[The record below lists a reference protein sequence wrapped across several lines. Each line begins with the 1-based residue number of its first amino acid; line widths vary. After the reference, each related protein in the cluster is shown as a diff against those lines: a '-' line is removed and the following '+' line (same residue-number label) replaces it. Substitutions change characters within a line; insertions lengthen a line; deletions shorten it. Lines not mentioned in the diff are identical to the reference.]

1 MMALKA
7 RDRLIDRLPRVRG
20 EIAENAPLAPLT
32 WFRVGGPAEV
42 LFRPIDAED
51 LAEFLAG
58 KPADVPLTVI
68 GAGSNLLVR
77 DGGLAGV
84 AIRLGRAFADIA
96 VENTEIHAG
105 AGALGVTVANVS
117 RDAALTGAEF
127 LCGIPGTIGGA
138 LRMNA
143 GAYQREIKDV
153 LDEAEAITATGVRVR
168 LKPDAFGFGY
178 RHTGVSD
185 DLIFVAGRFALT
197 RGDRAEIAQRIAEIS
212 VARRETQ
219 PVGTRTGGSTFINP
233 PGRKAWELIDA
244 AGCRGLKRGAAQVS
258 ELHCNFL
265 INTGGATAADLEG
278 LGEEVRRRVRENSGV
293 TLEWEIRRIGLR
305 RPKVDLGSRRVG
317 SGRPKVGVPR
327 P

>member
-42 LFRPIDAED
+42 LFRPVDADD
-51 LAEFLAG
+51 LAAFLSG

-77 DGGLAGV
+77 DGGVAGV
-84 AIRLGRAFADIA
+84 VIRLGRAFADIT
-96 VENTEIHAG
+96 VEDSEIHAG
-105 AGALGVTVANVS
+105 AGALGVTVANAS

-143 GAYQREIKDV
+143 GAYRREIKDV
-153 LDEAEAITATGVRVR
+153 LAEAEAITATGVRVR

-185 DLIFVAGRFALT
+185 DVIFLAGRFALA

-212 VARRETQ
+212 AARRETQ
-219 PVGTRTGGSTFINP
+219 PVGTRTGGSTFTNP
-233 PGRKAWELIDA
+233 SGRKAWELIDA
-244 AGCRGLKRGAAQVS
+244 AGCRGLKRGGAQVS

-278 LGEEVRRRVRENSGV
+278 LGEEVRRRVREHSGV
-293 TLEWEIRRIGLR
+293 TLEWEIRRIGVS
-305 RPKVDLGSRRVG
+305 RP
-317 SGRPKVGVPR
+317 
-327 P
+327 

>member
-42 LFRPIDAED
+42 LFRPVDADD

-58 KPADVPLTVI
+58 KPADVPVTVI

-77 DGGLAGV
+77 DGGVAGV
-84 AIRLGRAFADIA
+84 VIRLGRPFASITVRDTV
-96 VENTEIHAG
+96 VEAG
-105 AGALGVTVANVS
+105 AAALGVNVALAT
-117 RDAALTGAEF
+117 RDAALKGAEF

-143 GAYQREIKDV
+143 GAYQREIRDV
-153 LDEAEAITATGVRVR
+153 LADADAVDGAGRRLRLATSDFAFSYRHSEVAADVIFTTARLQLVRADAAEVARTIEAISA
-168 LKPDAFGFGY
+168 
-178 RHTGVSD
+178 
-185 DLIFVAGRFALT
+185 
-197 RGDRAEIAQRIAEIS
+197 
-212 VARRETQ
+212 ARRETQ
-219 PVGTRTGGSTFINP
+219 PVGTRTGGSTFTNP
-233 PGRKAWELIDA
+233 PGCKAWELIEA

-265 INTGGATAADLEG
+265 INTGGAAAADLEG

-293 TLEWEIRRIGLR
+293 MLEWEIRRIG
-305 RPKVDLGSRRVG
+305 
-317 SGRPKVGVPR
+317 VPR